1 MQENEKS
8 LVTQE
13 SEKQTKNTPSKFWK
27 VMKKIGSV
35 LWLVIKCV
43 GYLIYVL
50 LLLWLFIDITDGF
63 KKNKR

>member
-50 LLLWLFIDITDGF
+50 TMLCLIFDFVDDLTP
-63 KKNKR
+63 KKK